1 MTEQEVIA
9 IREKYKNP
17 KVMQEAVF
25 NVANIFASEFIKGGA
40 GIGVFTEK
48 TYTTKKYKP
57 KGDKIMAGQ
66 SKVTELE
73 NVLLDQIEKLN
84 DDSIM
89 EEPEKAKIL
98 IDRSRAISDLSKN
111 LVDLQQL
118 KLNVVKTVERNGGA
132 YNKYLGI
139 EQ

>member
-17 KVMQEAVF
+17 KIMQEAVF
-25 NVANIFASEFIKGGA
+25 NVANIFASEFTKGGA
-40 GIGVFTEK
+40 EISVFTEK
-48 TYTTKKYKP
+48 TYTTNKYKP

-89 EEPEKAKIL
+89 EEPEKAKVL
-98 IDRSRAISDLSKN
+98 IDRSRAISELSKN

-118 KLNVVKTVERNGGA
+118 KLNVVKTVERNGGM

>member
-17 KVMQEAVF
+17 KIMQEAVF
-25 NVANIFASEFIKGGA
+25 NVANIFASEFTKGGA
-40 GIGVFTEK
+40 EIGVFTEK
-48 TYTTKKYKP
+48 TYTTNKYKP

-89 EEPEKAKIL
+89 EEPEKAKVL
-98 IDRSRAISDLSKN
+98 IDRSRAISELSKN

-118 KLNVVKTVERNGGA
+118 KLNVVKTVERNGGM

>member
-17 KVMQEAVF
+17 KIMQEAVF
-25 NVANIFASEFIKGGA
+25 NVANIFASEFTKRGA
-40 GIGVFTEK
+40 EISVFTEKK

-57 KGDKIMAGQ
+57 KGDKVMAGQ

-89 EEPEKAKIL
+89 EEPEKAKVL
-98 IDRSRAISDLSKN
+98 IDRSRAISELSKN

-118 KLNVVKTVERNGGA
+118 KLNVVKTVERNGGV

-139 EQ
+139 E

>member
-17 KVMQEAVF
+17 KIMQEAIF
-25 NVANIFASEFIKGGA
+25 NVANIFAAEIENRGA
-40 GIGVFTEK
+40 KIDATEED
-48 TYTTKKYKP
+48 TTPKKSQ